1 MSFKIR
7 RAAIQDAAE
16 LAYIRIN
23 AWNEAYRELLPPQT
37 LEEATRFEDN
47 YVMYQKEILKPG
59 HTLHVA
65 LYNNIPIGV
74 FSLEKTE
81 DKDLSEE
88 TCELKEIYFLPQ
100 YWNKGLGKRTY
111 KSIRKIIK
119 MRGFTN
125 VSCWVYERNTRA
137 RHFFETLGFSLE
149 GSKRITEIGIPI
161 EEIRYLKTEFEKD
174 SKETENVENDDN

>member
-7 RAAIQDAAE
+7 RAVIQDAAE

-23 AWNEAYRELLPPQT
+23 AWNEAYRELIPPQT
-37 LEEATRFEDN
+37 LEDATKFEDN

-74 FSLEKTE
+74 FSLDKSE
-81 DKDLSEE
+81 DADMSED
-88 TCELKEIYFLPQ
+88 TCELKEINFIPQ

-111 KSIRKIIK
+111 KSIRKIAK
-119 MRGFTN
+119 MRRFTK

-137 RHFFETLGFSLE
+137 RHFFETCGFTDE
-149 GSKRITEIGIPI
+149 GARRTTEIGTPI
-161 EEIRYLKTEFEKD
+161 EEMRYLKVEFDKED
-174 SKETENVENDDN
+174 SETE